1 MPKDEWNFFPRNAKI
16 FLHNIEIGHPIE
28 SHIWEMDV
36 EEQVKYLLSIAKA
49 GCNQGRIMPTEFI
62 DWIEWKLGKRIA
74 ENYMIPYNT
83 KMFNKELEE
92 LGTYWLQKL
101 PNVSFE
107 ETLRSCLLKRE
118 YGLLP
123 GHACF
128 YYPKKYGY
136 GELWKRMAQSV
147 KDNIEYNANIVGIDF
162 NNKIVFLE
170 DGRLY
175 KADIIITTI
184 PWRELEILKGMPS
197 ELKEDIKKLK
207 FSSIETRYYENK
219 ISSNAHW
226 IYCPDPSLPHH
237 RILIRSNFCT
247 NSRGYWTET
256 NSQRIGMIPEED
268 RGRFNYMN
276 FYAYP
281 LNTIDKPQIMS
292 RLFGWMKGRQI
303 YGLGRWGEWEHYNS
317 DVTVEL
323 AMKLADTLEE

>member
-1 MPKDEWNFFPRNAKI
+1 M
-16 FLHNIEIGHPIE
+16 
-28 SHIWEMDV
+28 
-36 EEQVKYLLSIAKA
+36 
-49 GCNQGRIMPTEFI
+49 
-62 DWIEWKLGKRIA
+62 
-74 ENYMIPYNT
+74 
-83 KMFNKELEE
+83 
-92 LGTYWLQKL
+92 
-101 PNVSFE
+101 
-107 ETLRSCLLKRE
+107 
-118 YGLLP
+118 
-123 GHACF
+123 
-128 YYPKKYGY
+128 
-136 GELWKRMAQSV
+136 
-147 KDNIEYNANIVGIDF
+147 
-162 NNKIVFLE
+162 
-170 DGRLY
+170 Y